1 MRLYRDIQSPVG
13 PLRIVAD
20 EDALLAILFLRNGAA
35 PGDAGTE
42 GTTPVIDAAIGQLQ
56 EYFAG
61 KRRDFELP
69 LRPEGTDFQRAVW
82 QALCTI
88 DFGETRAYSDIARAV
103 GRPDAVR
110 AVGAANG
117 QNPISIVIPCHR
129 VIGKNGTLTGYGGG
143 IDNKRWLL
151 DHEKPSLFEATS
163 AAPSSVLRAKLA

>member
-1 MRLYRDIQSPVG
+1 MRFHRDIQSPVG
-13 PLRIVAD
+13 PLRVVAD
-20 EDALLAILFLRNGAA
+20 EDALVAILFLRNGKPADES
-35 PGDAGTE
+35 PE
-42 GTTPVIDAAIGQLQ
+42 GSTPVLDAAIAQLG

-61 KRRDFELP
+61 KRTTFELP

-82 QALCTI
+82 HALGDI
-88 DFGETRAYSDIARAV
+88 ELGETCADSDIARAV

-143 IDNKRWLL
+143 LENKRWLL
-151 DHEKPSLFEATS
+151 DHEKPSLFRAAS
-163 AAPSSVLRAKLA
+163 AEPSSALRAKLA